1 MFRIKAG
8 YSDEVEVKTTA
19 DRARQFFGEIQ
30 NFVDLMPGIES
41 IRREA
46 DGILRW
52 IVSADVPM
60 YGPVRAAFTVEQ
72 TENNPARIEW
82 SPASSEN
89 ANYLRYAADFE
100 ERGKSTLV
108 KIAQQVELRR
118 PHAKD
123 FHALASFIGEGP
135 ISAEMQKHVTK
146 MIKTFLERSR
156 AKLESE
162 ASPLPETSA

>member
-8 YSDEVEVKTTA
+8 YRDQMEVKTTA

-30 NFVDLMPGIES
+30 NFIDLMPGIES

-52 IVSADVPM
+52 IVRAEVPR
-60 YGPVRAAFTVEQ
+60 YGLVRAAFTVEQ
-72 TENNPARIEW
+72 TENRPERIEW

-89 ANYLRYAADFE
+89 ANYLRYAAAFE
-100 ERGKSTLV
+100 ERGQNTLV

-123 FHALASFIGEGP
+123 FHPLLALIGEGP
-135 ISAEMQKHVTK
+135 ISAEMQKHVTD
-146 MIKTFLERSR
+146 MIKTFLERAR

-162 ASPLPETSA
+162 LVP

>member
-8 YSDEVEVKTTA
+8 YSDQLEVKTTA
-19 DRARQFFGEIQ
+19 DRARQFFGEFQ

-46 DGILRW
+46 NGILRW
-52 IVSADVPM
+52 IVSADIPL
-60 YGPVRAAFTVEQ
+60 YGSVRAAFTVEQ
-72 TENNPARIEW
+72 TEYGPERIEW

-89 ANYLRYAADFE
+89 ANYLRYAAAFE
-100 ERGKSTLV
+100 ERGKNTLV

-123 FHALASFIGEGP
+123 FHPLLAFIGEGP
-135 ISAEMQKHVTK
+135 ISAEMQKHVTD
-146 MIKTFLERSR
+146 MIKTFLERAR

-162 ASPLPETSA
+162 LAP